1 MNEGQLR
8 ILGRR
13 ARRCSRWRWLPGM
26 QVIRPALGGA
36 GAMVITP
43 THYRLV
49 EGVGYP
55 APHEWAL
62 IDIERISADTMLIP
76 DLRDPATLG
85 WLLALVRDAWP
96 KAPATTN
103 YHGMYDPEGGHY
115 HQWVV
120 SYCTGWRWEQAHGD
134 TEAEA
139 LVAALEAAGTQEGE
153 E

>member
-1 MNEGQLR
+1 
-8 ILGRR
+8 
-13 ARRCSRWRWLPGM
+13 M

-36 GAMVITP
+36 GAATITP
-43 THYRLV
+43 TNYRLV

-62 IDIERISADTMLIP
+62 IDIEKISADTMLIP

-103 YHGMYDPEGGHY
+103 YHGMYDPGRGHY
-115 HQWVV
+115 HRWVV
-120 SYCTGWRWEQAHGD
+120 SYCTGRDWKQAHGD

-153 E
+153 